1 MAQDHDA
8 PAVTALPGCSDGKR
22 AVVPL
27 EVVYGESRDRSTAS
41 QLAEKLREVVDD
53 GTVYLGY
60 PVLTTA
66 DDRVE
71 VDALLVSK
79 AHGLVAFLLGNSI
92 PRDAEGWDVASAAQD
107 RLFNVLESTLGKH
120 SGLRRRRKLALDIT
134 TVTVF
139 PGPVGEQPA
148 DVEGVYCDLQDVGT
162 EVTALDGIDES
173 VERALQAALQ
183 RVTTIKPVKKR
194 SAVQNESS
202 RGSVLKVIE
211 LGIANLDQWQK
222 AAAIETPEGP
232 QRIRGLAGSGKTVV
246 LALKAAY
253 LHTQHPE
260 WRIAVTFHSRALY
273 QQIQDLV
280 ERFTF
285 EYSNDRHDEQYLQIL
300 HSWGSSAKTGMYSEM
315 ARAVGV
321 TPRDWNY
328 ARATYGMDNAF
339 QGVCREL
346 LAIVRG
352 SSPEPVFDA
361 VLIDEAQDLPPEFFQ
376 LVYLLTKDPKRIVW
390 GYDELQKLSES
401 AMPGTDDLFGTGPSG
416 ESLVSLANQDK
427 QPRRDIVLPVC
438 YRNTPWAL
446 ATAHALGIGVYREG
460 SLLQHFDDPELW
472 GHIGYNTVH
481 GTLGLGQPVTL
492 ERAESSSPAYFREL
506 IGPDDAV
513 VMMKFDDQPA
523 QDIWVAQQIKKN
535 LSEDELEH
543 DDILIVLPDVYRAK
557 SRAPRLMQTLLEHG
571 IPSHLVGV
579 STSVDAVFKH
589 NSVALAHIYRAKG
602 NEAPMV
608 YVVDAQH
615 ANSDHQ
621 TVTRRNTLFTAI
633 TRSRAWVRV
642 VGFGDQMDAIS
653 QEITTVR
660 DKNFRLSFTIPTREE
675 LDQLR
680 HLHRDRSD
688 DELAVAQKAK
698 DGLQTFLEAY
708 ETDQIGFYD
717 LPPAMRTRLALT
729 LKEDLPRDDG

>member
-1 MAQDHDA
+1 M
-8 PAVTALPGCSDGKR
+8 
-22 AVVPL
+22 PL

-41 QLAEKLREVVDD
+41 QLAEKLREVVED

-60 PVLTTA
+60 PVLATA
-66 DDRVE
+66 DERVG

-79 AHGLVAFLLGNSI
+79 AHGLVAFLLEDTI
-92 PRDAEGWDVASAAQD
+92 PHTSDSWDAVSSAQD
-107 RLFNVLESTLGKH
+107 RLYNVLESTLGKH
-120 SGLRRRRKLALDIT
+120 SGLRRRRQLALEIT
-134 TVTVF
+134 TVSVF
-139 PGPVGEQPA
+139 SGPVGNQPSE
-148 DVEGVYCDLQDVGT
+148 VEGIYCDLQDVGA
-162 EVTALDGIDES
+162 EVAALDGIDED
-173 VERALQAALQ
+173 VQRALQAALQ
-183 RVTTIKPVKKR
+183 RVTTIKPIKKR
-194 SAVQNESS
+194 SSVQDASS
-202 RGSVLKVIE
+202 RGAALKVIE
-211 LGIANLDQWQK
+211 RGIANLDQWQK

-285 EYSNDRHDEQYLQIL
+285 EYSNDRYDEQSLQIMQ
-300 HSWGSSAKTGMYSEM
+300 SWGSSSKAGMYSEM
-315 ARAVGV
+315 ARAVGA

-328 ARATYGMDNAF
+328 ARATYGMDDAF

-346 LAIVRG
+346 LAVVHA

-376 LVYLLTKDPKRIVW
+376 LVYLLTKGPKRIVW

-401 AMPGTDDLFGTGPSG
+401 AMPGTDELFGTGPSG
-416 ESLVSLANQDK
+416 ESLVSLAQQDK
-427 QPRRDIVLPVC
+427 QPQRDIVLPVC

-460 SLLQHFDDPELW
+460 GLLQHFDDPELW
-472 GHIGYNTVH
+472 GDIGYNTVH
-481 GTLGLGQPVTL
+481 GRLSLGSAVTL

-506 IGPDDAV
+506 LTPDDAV
-513 VMMKFDDQPA
+513 IMEKFSSQAA

-535 LSEDELEH
+535 LAEDELEH

-579 STSVDAVFKH
+579 GTSVDEVFKRD
-589 NSVALAHIYRAKG
+589 SVALAHIYRAKG

-608 YVVDAQH
+608 YVVDAQY

-621 TVTRRNTLFTAI
+621 VVTRRNTLFIAI
-633 TRSRAWVRV
+633 TRSRAWVRI
-642 VGFGDQMDAIS
+642 VGWGERMDAVS
-653 QEITTVR
+653 AEIDMVR
-660 DKNFRLSFTIPTREE
+660 DKNFQLGFTIPSREE

-688 DELAVAQKAK
+688 DDHAAVQKAK
-698 DGLQTFLEAY
+698 DGLQAFLEAY
-708 ETDQIGFYD
+708 ETDQIDFYD
-717 LPPAMRTRLALT
+717 LPPAMRTRLVMK
-729 LKEDLPRDDG
+729 LKEDLPRDND

>member
-1 MAQDHDA
+1 M
-8 PAVTALPGCSDGKR
+8 
-22 AVVPL
+22 PL
-27 EVVYGESRDRSTAS
+27 QVIYGESRDRSTAS
-41 QLAEKLREVVDD
+41 QLAEKLRAVVDD

-60 PVLTTA
+60 PVLATA
-66 DDRVE
+66 DERVE

-79 AHGLVAFLLGNSI
+79 AHGLVAFLLAGSV
-92 PRDAEGWDVASAAQD
+92 PQDEESWDAVASAQD
-107 RLFNVLESTLGKH
+107 RLYNVLDSTLGKH
-120 SGLRRRRKLALDIT
+120 EGLRRRRKLALEIST
-134 TVTVF
+134 ITVF
-139 PGPVGEQPA
+139 PGPVTGQP
-148 DVEGVYCDLQDVGT
+148 VEAEGIYCDLQDVAGH
-162 EVTALDGIDES
+162 VAALEGIDEE

-194 SAVQNESS
+194 TSVQDSSS
-202 RGSVLKVIE
+202 RGAALKVIE
-211 LGIANLDQWQK
+211 RGIANLDQWQK

-260 WRIAVTFHSRALY
+260 WRITVTFHSRALY
-273 QQIQDLV
+273 QQIKDLV
-280 ERFTF
+280 TRFTF
-285 EYSNDRHDEQYLQIL
+285 EYSNDNYDEEFLQIM
-300 HSWGSSAKTGMYSEM
+300 HSWGSSFKAGLYSEM
-315 ARAVGV
+315 ARAVGT

-328 ARATYGMDNAF
+328 ARATYGMDDAF
-339 QGVCREL
+339 QGVCQEL
-346 LAIVRG
+346 LAVVR
-352 SSPEPVFDA
+352 SSDPDPVFDA

-401 AMPGTDDLFGTGPSG
+401 AMPGTDELFGTGPSG
-416 ESLVSLANQDK
+416 QSLVSLAEQDK

-460 SLLQHFDDPELW
+460 GLLQHFDDPQLW
-472 GHIGYNTVH
+472 GDIGYNTVH
-481 GTLGLGQPVTL
+481 GELALGSAVTL
-492 ERAESSSPAYFREL
+492 ERAQSSAPRYFHEL
-506 IGPDDAV
+506 LHADDAV
-513 VMMKFDDQPA
+513 VMQRFDSQTA

-535 LSEDELEH
+535 LAEDELEH

-557 SRAPRLMQTLLEHG
+557 SRAPRLMQALLELG

-579 STSVDAVFKH
+579 GTSVDEVFKRE
-589 NSVALAHIYRAKG
+589 SVALAHIHRAKG

-615 ANSDHQ
+615 ANSDSQ

-633 TRSRAWVRV
+633 TRSRAWVRIVGWGERMDEVAREIDV
-642 VGFGDQMDAIS
+642 VR
-653 QEITTVR
+653 E
-660 DKNFRLSFTIPTREE
+660 KKFRLDFTIPSMVE
-675 LDQLR
+675 LAELR

-688 DELAVAQKAK
+688 DDRATVKKAT
-698 DGLQTFLEAY
+698 DALQMFLEAY
-708 ETDQIGFYD
+708 ETGQID
-717 LPPAMRTRLALT
+717 LFDIPPAMRTRLVMKM
-729 LKEDLPRDDG
+729 KEDLPRDDA